1 MTKKR
6 TILIVEDNQNIGLL
20 LQYIFSKNY
29 EVIYKENAE
38 AALEFLKEGLLPDL
52 IITDFF
58 MPGMNGDEFIG
69 KLKESFLYRDI
80 PVIVVSANDDSRIR
94 INLLQNGAEDFIL
107 KPFNPQE
114 LEIRVSNI
122 LKRR

>member
-58 MPGMNGDEFIG
+58 MPGMNGDEFIE

-114 LEIRVSNI
+114 LEIRVSTL

>member
-1 MTKKR
+1 M
-6 TILIVEDNQNIGLL
+6 
-20 LQYIFSKNY
+20 QYIFSKNY

-58 MPGMNGDEFIG
+58 MPGMNGDEFIE